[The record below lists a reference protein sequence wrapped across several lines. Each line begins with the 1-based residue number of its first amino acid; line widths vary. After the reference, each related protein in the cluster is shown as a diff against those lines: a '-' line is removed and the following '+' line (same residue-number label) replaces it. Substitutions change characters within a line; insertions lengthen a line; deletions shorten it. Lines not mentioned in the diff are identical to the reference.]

1 MKKVITTLLI
11 ISGLCF
17 TQTGM
22 VSDAG
27 MGAWLNTNAMG
38 IGDSEDADAQY
49 ALSFGYMM
57 DMGLEMGVDYWLD
70 DMMDGQ
76 MDLGFT
82 YHMKNEGMSWA
93 FGLTMTDFT
102 EEWGDMG
109 TVVTG
114 GGYTA
119 GLMHFGLDYDTDADD
134 DEMEVSFGKMWA
146 MDAFTFGA
154 GYRANTSYMG
164 DGWITM
170 SVGSTF

>member
-82 YHMKNEGMSWA
+82 YHMKNEGMSPP
-93 FGLTMTDFT
+93 
-102 EEWGDMG
+102 DMW
-109 TVVTG
+109 T
-114 GGYTA
+114 
-119 GLMHFGLDYDTDADD
+119 H
-134 DEMEVSFGKMWA
+134 
-146 MDAFTFGA
+146 
-154 GYRANTSYMG
+154 
-164 DGWITM
+164 
-170 SVGSTF
+170 